1 MKRKVCD
8 DMDILVGSLSQLNM
22 DNLRVIDTQNPW
34 DVLQS
39 NYVKLNSLHQLIRSN
54 GKQPGNGKTFNLM
67 QRLVVFM
74 ENVDK
79 HTQHYLREINFHD
92 PTSGFRIEAEL
103 IKSLLESSLNEHNP
117 LKKLRITLKTY
128 QVLAFIVQQPYQ
140 VAVDDDFVNM
150 FKKIKV

>member
-8 DMDILVGSLSQLNM
+8 EMDILVGSLSQLNVEGIS
-22 DNLRVIDTQNPW
+22 VIDTQNPW

-54 GKQPGNGKTFNLM
+54 GKTFNLM
-67 QRLVVFM
+67 QRLVVYM
-74 ENVDK
+74 ETVDK

-117 LKKLRITLKTY
+117 LKKLKIILKAY

-140 VAVDDDFVNM
+140 VVVDDDFVNM

>member
-22 DNLRVIDTQNPW
+22 DNLSVIDIYNPW

-39 NYVKLNSLHQLIRSN
+39 NYSKLNSLHELIIS
-54 GKQPGNGKTFNLM
+54 NGKTFNLM
-67 QRLVVFM
+67 QRLVVYM

-103 IKSLLESSLNEHNP
+103 IKSLLESSLNENNP
-117 LKKLRITLKTY
+117 FKKLKIILKAY

-140 VAVDDDFVNM
+140 VAVDDDLVSM

>member
-8 DMDILVGSLSQLNM
+8 DMDILVGSLTQLNM
-22 DNLRVIDTQNPW
+22 DSLSIIDTQNPW

-54 GKQPGNGKTFNLM
+54 GKTFNLM
-67 QRLVVFM
+67 QRLVVYM
-74 ENVDK
+74 ETVDK

-92 PTSGFRIEAEL
+92 STSGFRIEAEL
-103 IKSLLESSLNEHNP
+103 IKSLLESSLNEHKP
-117 LKKLRITLKTY
+117 LKKLKIILKAY

-140 VAVDDDFVNM
+140 VVVDDDFVNM